1 MRSTFATKT
10 RLFAGAGAAA
20 LSLAAFVS
28 PAYAQD
34 SESEADVSTTTDVN
48 EGDAAAEAAPTIVV
62 TGSRIR
68 RPELESTVP
77 VTNFSGDQ
85 IYKQSGHNLGEAL
98 NDLPA
103 LRSTFAQS
111 NPGLG
116 IGVAGL
122 NLLDLRGL
130 GVQRTLVL
138 VNGRRHVPSDL
149 QITASAVDI
158 NTIPTDLVE
167 RIDIVT
173 GGSSAVYGSD
183 AIAGVVNF
191 ILKDDFEG
199 ITLRG
204 GAGIPEYGE
213 GANYFISG
221 VAGTNFADGRGNIAA
236 SIEYTR
242 QNRIFASDV
251 PWRRTRSGF
260 VTVDTD
266 AEGSDGI
273 PDSVFMNDLRGATI
287 SRYGLVP
294 IPQMGDS
301 APCGMSIPSANGSTV
316 PYNCNYIFT
325 ANGDLVP
332 VEGGAQIGTSRYSTY
347 IGGNADTGRE
357 GRQVSVYPFSE
368 RYVANLTGRYEFS
381 DAFEV
386 FFEGK
391 YARARSVGSN
401 SGPAFNQGQGFT
413 FADSRSQFRLDNPF
427 LSESARNTIA
437 NAILASGVNN
447 GLLPGRDLVGVDDE
461 GNAWDDRPSI
471 ADGSYRFALAKSY
484 EDLGIR
490 DEDALRETYRIVVG
504 ARGDISDNWS
514 YEVSA
519 NYGRTEEEID
529 VLGNVNIQRLMLA
542 MDAGIDPAT
551 GQIACRSQF
560 DPDAAFVSPDVNA
573 AGGAATLA
581 DDIAACVPYN
591 PFGAPNNAA
600 ARNYITSDAGNHGWL
615 EQIDVTAF
623 VSGDTSGW
631 FELPGGPVSVA
642 LGAEY
647 RREDAFF
654 EADDVINSGLTFMN
668 ALQTFDPDPF
678 EVKEAFGELNLPLL
692 ANRPFFEELTLTGAA
707 RVSDYKGATGTV
719 WAYNVGGRWSP
730 ISDISFR
737 ANYGRAI
744 RAPNYTET
752 ASPLGQNFA
761 PGFRDPCGSNL
772 IGSGT
777 ENRRANCEAELGAL
791 LDNDDFQE
799 AVGGVY
805 SLEILSGSNPNLTEE
820 TSNSL
825 TIGTVIQPRFVPGLA
840 ITVDYFNIEV
850 NNVIVSPSAQAI
862 VNSCYDLPSLDNQFC
877 ALFER
882 NMGPGDGPNSE
893 APGEILVQS
902 LEQTPLNFAKRV
914 RRGIDVDV
922 SYRKEIGT
930 NTFIN
935 SRLYYTHALKSSN
948 YEDPSRPDFE
958 NRILSE
964 LGQPKDEFVFDVD
977 LTFDDVTLGYGLHYV
992 GPMLTSSYED
1002 FFSLQ
1007 DRPAQNP
1014 DVRSIREYPE
1024 ALYHDVRIAWQIGGE
1039 GNNQP
1044 FEFYAGVDNLFNK
1057 KPPLDLDGLTDGSAI
1072 YDALGRS
1079 YYAGFRAQF

>member
-1 MRSTFATKT
+1 MRNTFATRT
-10 RLFAGAGAAA
+10 RLFAGAGVAA
-20 LSLAAFVS
+20 LSLAAFAS

-34 SESEADVSTTTDVN
+34 VEAEADVSTTTDVN
-48 EGDAAAEAAPTIVV
+48 EGDASAEAAPTIVV

-111 NPGLG
+111 NPGPG

-149 QITASAVDI
+149 QVTASAVDI

-173 GGSSAVYGSD
+173 GGNSAVYGSD

-199 ITLRG
+199 ITIRG
-204 GAGIPEYGE
+204 GAGIPEYGA
-213 GANYFISG
+213 GANYFLSG

-236 SIEYTR
+236 SVEYTR

-260 VTVDTD
+260 VTVDAD
-266 AEGSDGI
+266 PEGSDGL
-273 PDSVFMNDLRGATI
+273 PDSVFMHDLRGATI
-287 SRYGLVP
+287 SRYGL
-294 IPQMGDS
+294 IPFPQTRGN
-301 APCGMSIPSANGSTV
+301 ATCGMSIPNGAGSTS

-325 ANGDLVP
+325 PAGDLVP
-332 VEGGAQIGTSRYSTY
+332 VVADAQIGTSPYSTY

-368 RYVANLTGRYEFS
+368 RYVANLMGHYEFS

-413 FADSRSQFRLDNPF
+413 FLDPRSQYRLDNPF
-427 LSESARNTIA
+427 LSSSARGIIA
-437 NAILASGVNN
+437 DAILDSGLNN
-447 GLLPGRDLVGVDDE
+447 GLLSGGALSDE
-461 GNAWDDRPSI
+461 DRAAI
-471 ADGSYRFALAKSY
+471 ADGSYRFALAKSF

-519 NYGRTEEEID
+519 NYGRTEERID
-529 VLGNVNIQRLMLA
+529 VLGNVNVQRLMLA

-551 GQIACRSQF
+551 GQIACRAQF
-560 DPDAAFVSPDVNA
+560 DPSAAFVSPDVNSE
-573 AGGAATLA
+573 GGAGNLA
-581 DDIAACVPYN
+581 SDIAACVPYN

-600 ARNYITSDAGNHGWL
+600 ARNYIVSNSGNQGWL
-615 EQIDVTAF
+615 EQVDVTAF
-623 VSGDTSGW
+623 VAGDTSGW
-631 FELPGGPVSVA
+631 FELPGGPIGIAV
-642 LGAEY
+642 GAEY

-654 EADDVINSGLTFMN
+654 EADDVINSGMTFMN

-678 EVKEAFGELNLPLL
+678 EVKEAFGELNIPLL
-692 ANRPFFEELTLTGAA
+692 ADRPFFEELTLSGAA
-707 RVSDYKGATGTV
+707 RVSDYQGATGTV
-719 WAYNVGGRWSP
+719 WAYNFGGRWSP

-752 ASPLGQNFA
+752 SSPLGQNFA
-761 PGFRDPCGSNL
+761 PGFGDPCSANR
-772 IGSGT
+772 IGSGSET
-777 ENRRANCEAELGAL
+777 RRANCEADLGAL
-791 LDNDDFQE
+791 LGNDDFQDK
-799 AVGGVY
+799 VGGVY

-840 ITVDYFNIEV
+840 VTIDYFNIEV
-850 NNVIVSPSAQAI
+850 NDVIASPSAQAI

-882 NMGPGDGPNSE
+882 YEGTGTGPNGE
-893 APGEILVQS
+893 VPGEILVQS
-902 LEQTPLNFAKRV
+902 LQQTPLNFAKRV

-922 SYRKEIGT
+922 SYRQEIGT

-948 YEDPSRPDFE
+948 YEDPSRPDYE
-958 NRILSE
+958 NRLLSE

-977 LTFDDVTLGYGLHYV
+977 LTFDDFTLGYGLHYV

-1007 DRPAQNP
+1007 GRPAQNP
-1014 DVRSIREYPE
+1014 DVRNIREYPE
-1024 ALYHDVRIAWQIGGE
+1024 ALYHDVRVAWQLGGD

-1057 KPPLDLDGLTDGSAI
+1057 KPPLDLDGLTSGSAI